1 MSGIINL
8 ISQHSSK
15 LNILPIIVVMNIIIT
30 ILIHFLNKKKII
42 KYIPSLCLGVAAL
55 IILFSGL
62 RQFTS
67 ARGLDLSWIAV
78 FLGTAALVG
87 LFTCFIIDLIV
98 SIRKQTSEMEISNQ
112 KDKKSAK
119 EDKPIRTNKSHKTR
133 VAKKKRPKVKGK
145 EQEIK
150 YVTKKINTKNNVK
163 AKRIDNS
170 SKSKKQTFE
179 AKDK

>member
-15 LNILPIIVVMNIIIT
+15 LNILPIIVAMNIIIT

-42 KYIPSLCLGVAAL
+42 KYIPSLFLGVASL
-55 IILFSGL
+55 IILLSGF

-78 FLGTAALVG
+78 FLGTAAIVG

-98 SIRKQTSEMEISNQ
+98 SIRRQTSEMEISNQ
-112 KDKKSAK
+112 NDKKSSK
-119 EDKPIRTNKSHKTR
+119 EAKPIRTNKTNKTR

-145 EQEIK
+145 KQESK

-179 AKDK
+179 AEDK

>member
-1 MSGIINL
+1 MTGLINIIN
-8 ISQHSSK
+8 QYSSE

-98 SIRKQTSEMEISNQ
+98 SIRKQTSEIEISNQ

-145 EQEIK
+145 EQASK

-179 AKDK
+179 TKDK